1 MNLPPP
7 DDEDRNQDTP
17 WLGLAVAILI
27 VVLGIWALI
36 AFKHSSDMLD
46 CLASGR
52 HNCAPVDQ

>member
-7 DDEDRNQDTP
+7 DDEDRNEGAP

-27 VVLGIWALI
+27 VVLGIWAMI
-36 AFKHSSDMLD
+36 AFKNSSDMLD